1 MIPHVIIPAIMALG
15 AFTFGFAGFGFA
27 LAVVPFLALL
37 LPVKSAVALQFPAMT
52 LLSIYNAWRY
62 GKAVVWKPMWLFYV
76 AAFLTVPMGL
86 YALID
91 LPEEIM
97 KKGLAFFIVLFVA
110 ANRFKWGERLK
121 GIISFSRLW
130 VLFMGVLSGWLQG
143 AYAVGGPPAVLYV
156 MSITNDPEEA
166 KGHLGTYFAA
176 NNIAVMTPLY
186 WAGGLITE
194 QTLLAT
200 LEYLPVII
208 TFLAL
213 GMWFFKRASN
223 ESYKNVVDCM
233 LVITSLLLWVR
244 S

>member
-27 LAVVPFLALL
+27 LAVVPLLALQ
-37 LPVKSAVALQFPAMT
+37 LPVKGAVALQFPTMT

-62 GKAVVWKPMWLFYV
+62 GKAVVWRPMWMFYV
-76 AAFLTVPMGL
+76 AAILTLPMGL

-110 ANRFKWGERLK
+110 ANRFKWGDRLRR
-121 GIISFSRLW
+121 IFSYSRFW
-130 VLFMGVLSGWLQG
+130 ALFMGALSGWLQG

-156 MSITNDPEEA
+156 MGITNDPEEA

-176 NNIAVMTPLY
+176 TNLGVMTPLY
-186 WAGGLITE
+186 WIGGLITE
-194 QTLLAT
+194 QTLWAT
-200 LEYLPVII
+200 LKYSPVII
-208 TFLAL
+208 VFLAL

-223 ESYKNVVDCM
+223 ESYKIVVDCL
-233 LVITSLLLWVR
+233 LVITSSLLWIR